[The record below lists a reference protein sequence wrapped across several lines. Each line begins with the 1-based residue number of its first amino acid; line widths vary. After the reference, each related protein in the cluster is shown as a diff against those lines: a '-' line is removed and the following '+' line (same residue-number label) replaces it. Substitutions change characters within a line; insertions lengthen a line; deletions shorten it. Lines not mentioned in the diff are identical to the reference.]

1 MAKKLYVEVGG
12 KTRKAK
18 KGYVS
23 VGGKARK
30 IKKAYVGVDGK
41 ARAFWSGGELRYY
54 GTATALSVARYDL
67 TATTTG
73 QYAFFAGGT
82 YGNPS
87 NVVDTY
93 NRSLTRTNPAGLER
107 YGVHIAASVGQ
118 YAIIATNDISGN
130 MFTGG
135 GTDSYVIYN
144 NSLTKVSNNIGTT
157 VEARTDKGVAN
168 VGNYALFA
176 GGNLFLKLG
185 AKKPDNTI
193 NAINSSL
200 TLSSIA
206 LSKAKHAVC
215 GGKVGNYALFAGGND
230 SINIFEHSYCTDVDA
245 YNASLTRISVTA
257 IDKGIDSVRCSAS
270 IGSSYVLFRVG
281 TGVTTAFNIT
291 AYDASLTK
299 RSVTVPV
306 KDSHEMAATSSE
318 NYAIFADKEFVVAYN
333 DSLTCCMMT
342 PLSDGRSDGAAT
354 TIGNHVLF
362 AGGLSST
369 GNISQKD
376 IVDVYTID

>member
-23 VGGKARK
+23 VNGKARK

-54 GTATALSVARYDL
+54 GRATALSEARYDL

-73 QYAFFAGGT
+73 GYALFAGGNN
-82 YGNPS
+82 GNYS
-87 NVVDTY
+87 NVVDAY
-93 NRSLTRTNPAGLER
+93 NRSLTRTKPAGLEK
-107 YGVHIAASVGQ
+107 YGVHIATSVGQ
-118 YAIIATNDISGN
+118 YAIIATNDLSSSFISDVA
-130 MFTGG
+130 
-135 GTDSYVIYN
+135 DSYVIYN

-157 VEARTDKGVAN
+157 VKARTDKGVAN

-176 GGNLFLKLG
+176 GGSLIQRFG
-185 AKKPDNTI
+185 VKKPVNTI
-193 NAINSSL
+193 NTINSSL
-200 TLSSIA
+200 TLSSIT
-206 LSKAKHAVC
+206 LSKAKRAVC
-215 GGKVGNYALFAGGND
+215 GGKVGNYALFAGGLDGISLGAN
-230 SINIFEHSYCTDVDA
+230 YYTDVDA

-257 IDKGIDSVRCSAS
+257 IDYGIDSVRCSAS

-281 TGVTTAFNIT
+281 VADLPPFNIN

-306 KDSHEMAATSSE
+306 KDSDEMAAASSE
-318 NYAIFADKEFVVAYN
+318 NYAIFADKHFVVAYN
-333 DSLTCCMMT
+333 DSLTCIMMT
-342 PLSDGRSDGAAT
+342 SLSDERIDGAAA
-354 TIGNHVLF
+354 TIGNYVLF
-362 AGGLSST
+362 AGGLNSGSR
-369 GNISQKD
+369 D

>member
-23 VGGKARK
+23 VNGKARK

-54 GTATALSVARYDL
+54 GRATALSEARCYL

-73 QYAFFAGGT
+73 GYALFAGGNN
-82 YGNPS
+82 GNYS
-87 NVVDTY
+87 NVVDAY
-93 NRSLTRTNPAGLER
+93 NRSLTRTKPAGLEQ
-107 YGVHIAASVGQ
+107 YGVHIATSVGQ
-118 YAIIATNDISGN
+118 YAIIATNDLSSSFISDVA
-130 MFTGG
+130 
-135 GTDSYVIYN
+135 DSYVIYN

-157 VEARTDKGVAN
+157 VKARTDKGVAN

-176 GGNLFLKLG
+176 GGSLIQRFG
-185 AKKPDNTI
+185 VKKPVNTI
-193 NAINSSL
+193 NTINSSL
-200 TLSSIA
+200 TLSSIT
-206 LSKAKHAVC
+206 LSKAKRAVC
-215 GGKVGNYALFAGGND
+215 GGKVGNYALFAGGLDGVSLGAN
-230 SINIFEHSYCTDVDA
+230 YYTDVDA

-257 IDKGIDSVRCSAS
+257 IDYGIDSVRCSAS

-281 TGVTTAFNIT
+281 VAALPPFNIN

-306 KDSHEMAATSSE
+306 KDSDEMAAASSE
-318 NYAIFADKEFVVAYN
+318 NYAIFADKHFVVAYN
-333 DSLTCCMMT
+333 DSLTCIMMT
-342 PLSDGRSDGAAT
+342 SLSDERIEGAAA
-354 TIGNHVLF
+354 TIGNYVLF
-362 AGGLSST
+362 AGGLNSGSR
-369 GNISQKD
+369 D

>member
-23 VGGKARK
+23 VNGKARK

-54 GTATALSVARYDL
+54 GRATALSEARYDL

-73 QYAFFAGGT
+73 GYALFAGGNN
-82 YGNPS
+82 GNYS
-87 NVVDTY
+87 NVVDAY
-93 NRSLTRTNPAGLER
+93 NRSLTRTKPAGLER
-107 YGVHIAASVGQ
+107 YGVHIATSVGQ
-118 YAIIATNDISGN
+118 YAIIATNDLSSSFIGDVA
-130 MFTGG
+130 
-135 GTDSYVIYN
+135 DSYVIYN

-157 VEARTDKGVAN
+157 VKARTDKGVAN

-176 GGNLFLKLG
+176 GGSLIQRFG
-185 AKKPDNTI
+185 VKKPVNTI
-193 NAINSSL
+193 NTINSSL
-200 TLSSIA
+200 TLSSIT
-206 LSKAKHAVC
+206 LSKAKRAVC
-215 GGKVGNYALFAGGND
+215 GGKVGNYALFAGGLDGVSLGAN
-230 SINIFEHSYCTDVDA
+230 HYTDVDA

-257 IDKGIDSVRCSAS
+257 IDYGIDSVRCSAS

-281 TGVTTAFNIT
+281 VAALPPFNIN

-306 KDSHEMAATSSE
+306 KDSDEMAAASSE
-318 NYAIFADKEFVVAYN
+318 NYAIFADKHFVVAYN
-333 DSLTCCMMT
+333 DSLTCIMMT
-342 PLSDGRSDGAAT
+342 SLSDERVEGAAA
-354 TIGNHVLF
+354 TIGNYVLF
-362 AGGLSST
+362 AGGLNSGSR
-369 GNISQKD
+369 D

>member
-23 VGGKARK
+23 VNGKARK

-54 GTATALSVARYDL
+54 GRATALSEARYDL

-73 QYAFFAGGT
+73 GYALFAGGNN
-82 YGNPS
+82 GNYS
-87 NVVDTY
+87 NVVDAY
-93 NRSLTRTNPAGLER
+93 NRSLTRTKPAGLEQ
-107 YGVHIAASVGQ
+107 YGVHIATSVGQ
-118 YAIIATNDISGN
+118 YAIIATNDLSSSFISDVA
-130 MFTGG
+130 
-135 GTDSYVIYN
+135 DSYVIYN

-157 VEARTDKGVAN
+157 VKARTDKGVAN

-176 GGNLFLKLG
+176 GGSLIQRFG
-185 AKKPDNTI
+185 AKKPVNTI
-193 NAINSSL
+193 NTINSSL
-200 TLSSIA
+200 TLSSIT
-206 LSKAKHAVC
+206 LSKAKRAVC
-215 GGKVGNYALFAGGND
+215 GGKVGNYALFAGGLDGISLGAN
-230 SINIFEHSYCTDVDA
+230 YYTDVDA

-257 IDKGIDSVRCSAS
+257 IDYGIDSVRCSAS

-281 TGVTTAFNIT
+281 IAALPPFNIN

-299 RSVTVPV
+299 RSVTVPI
-306 KDSHEMAATSSE
+306 KDSDEMAAASSE
-318 NYAIFADKEFVVAYN
+318 NYAIFADKHFVVAYN
-333 DSLTCCMMT
+333 DSLTCIMMT
-342 PLSDGRSDGAAT
+342 SLSDERNDGAAA
-354 TIGNHVLF
+354 TIGNYVLF
-362 AGGLSST
+362 AGGLNSGS
-369 GNISQKD
+369 KD

>member
-23 VGGKARK
+23 VDGKARK

-54 GTATALSVARYDL
+54 GTATALSEARHDL

-73 QYAFFAGGT
+73 GYALFAGGNN
-82 YGNPS
+82 GNYS
-87 NVVDTY
+87 NVVDAY
-93 NRSLTRTNPAGLER
+93 NRSLTRTKPAGLEK
-107 YGVHIAASVGQ
+107 YGVHIATSVGQ
-118 YAIIATNDISGN
+118 YAIIATNDLSSSFISSVA
-130 MFTGG
+130 
-135 GTDSYVIYN
+135 DSYVIYDK
-144 NSLTKVSNNIGTT
+144 SLTKISNNIGTT
-157 VEARTDKGVAN
+157 VEARTSKGAAN

-176 GGNLFLKLG
+176 GGNLIQKFG
-185 AKKPDNTI
+185 AEGPVNTI

-206 LSKAKHAVC
+206 LSKAKRAVC
-215 GGKVGNYALFAGGND
+215 GGKVGNYALFAGGLGGGPFNP
-230 SINIFEHSYCTDVDA
+230 SYYTDVDA

-257 IDKGIDSVRCSAS
+257 IDTGIDSVRCSAS

-281 TGVTTAFNIT
+281 VAALPPFEIN

-299 RSVTVPV
+299 RSVTVPI
-306 KDSHEMAATSSE
+306 KDSDEMAAASSE
-318 NYAIFADKEFVVAYN
+318 NYAIFADKHFVVAYN
-333 DSLTCCMMT
+333 DSLTCSMMT
-342 PLSDGRSDGAAT
+342 PLSDERVNGAAA
-354 TIGNHVLF
+354 TIGNYVLF
-362 AGGLSST
+362 AGGLNS
-369 GNISQKD
+369 GMKD

>member
-23 VGGKARK
+23 VNGKARK

-54 GTATALSVARYDL
+54 GRATALSEARNDL

-73 QYAFFAGGT
+73 GYALFAGGNN
-82 YGNPS
+82 GNYS
-87 NVVDTY
+87 NVVDAY
-93 NRSLTRTNPAGLER
+93 NRSLTRTKPAGLEK
-107 YGVHIAASVGQ
+107 YGVHIATSVGQ
-118 YAIIATNDISGN
+118 YAIIATNDLSSSFISDVA
-130 MFTGG
+130 
-135 GTDSYVIYN
+135 DSYVIYN

-157 VEARTDKGVAN
+157 VKARTDKGVAN
-168 VGNYALFA
+168 IGNYALFA
-176 GGNLFLKLG
+176 GGSLIQRFG
-185 AKKPDNTI
+185 VKKPVNTI

-200 TLSSIA
+200 TLSSIT
-206 LSKAKHAVC
+206 LSKAKRAVC
-215 GGKVGNYALFAGGND
+215 GGKVGNYALFAGGLDGVSLGAN
-230 SINIFEHSYCTDVDA
+230 YYTDVDA

-257 IDKGIDSVRCSAS
+257 IDYGIDSVRCSAS

-281 TGVTTAFNIT
+281 VAALPPFNIN

-306 KDSHEMAATSSE
+306 KDSDEMAAASSE
-318 NYAIFADKEFVVAYN
+318 NYAIFADKHFVVAYN
-333 DSLTCCMMT
+333 DSLTCSMMT
-342 PLSDGRSDGAAT
+342 PLSDERVEGAAAT
-354 TIGNHVLF
+354 VGNYVLF
-362 AGGLSST
+362 AGGLNS
-369 GNISQKD
+369 GKKD

>member
-23 VGGKARK
+23 INGKARK

-54 GTATALSVARYDL
+54 GRATALSEARYDL
-67 TATTTG
+67 TATATG
-73 QYAFFAGGT
+73 GYALFAGGNN
-82 YGNPS
+82 GNYS
-87 NVVDTY
+87 NVVDAY
-93 NRSLTRTNPAGLER
+93 NRSLTRTKPAGLEK
-107 YGVHIAASVGQ
+107 YGVHIATSVGQ
-118 YAIIATNDISGN
+118 YAIIATNDLSSSFISDVA
-130 MFTGG
+130 
-135 GTDSYVIYN
+135 DSYVIYN

-157 VEARTDKGVAN
+157 VKARTDKGVAN

-176 GGNLFLKLG
+176 GGSLIQRFG
-185 AKKPDNTI
+185 VKKPVNTI
-193 NAINSSL
+193 NTINSSL
-200 TLSSIA
+200 TLSSIT
-206 LSKAKHAVC
+206 LSKAKRAVC
-215 GGKVGNYALFAGGND
+215 GGKVGNYALFAGGLDGVSLGAN
-230 SINIFEHSYCTDVDA
+230 YYTDVDA

-257 IDKGIDSVRCSAS
+257 IDYGIDSVRCSAS

-281 TGVTTAFNIT
+281 VAALPPFNIN

-306 KDSHEMAATSSE
+306 KDSDEMAAASSE
-318 NYAIFADKEFVVAYN
+318 NYAIFADKHFVVAYN
-333 DSLTCCMMT
+333 DSLTCIMMT
-342 PLSDGRSDGAAT
+342 SLSDERIDGAAA
-354 TIGNHVLF
+354 TIGNYVLF
-362 AGGLSST
+362 AGGLNSGSR
-369 GNISQKD
+369 D